1 MIQLIFIFIFLIFIV
16 IVIVFNGIQVSVEF
30 LSLAL
35 ENRQTNVG
43 EFQFLVERFG

>member
-1 MIQLIFIFIFLIFIV
+1 MIQLIFIFLFLFIV
-16 IVIVFNGIQVSVEF
+16 IVMIFNGVQVSVEF